1 MPAFSPLTIQDR
13 EDSPADHIFVPQLQ
27 NDDTAIFE
35 KTDGIPLGNER
46 LTVVVRRNGDRTKAS
61 LVLAMPQLVTE
72 TINGVSRNAVDR
84 TNYARV
90 DFTFDNSS
98 TLQERKN
105 VVGLVH
111 NALAESQT
119 DLMKVFQNLE
129 SVY

>member
-1 MPAFSPLTIQDR
+1 MPAFNTLTIADR
-13 EDSPADHIFVPQLQ
+13 EDTPVDHTFVPQLQ
-27 NDDTAIFE
+27 DNGTAIFE

-46 LTVVVRRNGDRTKAS
+46 LTVVVRRNGERTKAS
-61 LVLAMPQLVTE
+61 LVLAIPQLVTE

-90 DFTFDNSS
+90 DFTFDNAS

-111 NALAESQT
+111 NALADSQA